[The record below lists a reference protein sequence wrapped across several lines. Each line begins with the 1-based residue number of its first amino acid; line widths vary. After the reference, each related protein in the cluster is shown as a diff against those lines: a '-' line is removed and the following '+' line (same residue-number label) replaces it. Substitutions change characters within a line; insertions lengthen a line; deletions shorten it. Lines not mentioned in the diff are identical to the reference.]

1 MRNPACLRLAR
12 STLALLHAR
21 NSLCALCALYVLSPM
36 RLVGAPARI
45 ATIEFFGH
53 KGVDVAAVRA
63 ILPFHEGDELSS
75 GEEAKARVREA
86 VVRATGKPATDVNGV
101 CCASDGGILLFIG
114 IPGGSYKP
122 FAYDPAP
129 TGHARVS
136 TELEQL
142 DERLGQAIDA
152 AVRKG
157 GVPALE
163 DHSKGYTL
171 TKDPEARSLQLTLRR
186 YALAHEPE
194 LVRVLTSSS
203 DPSQRAIASHALGYA
218 RQSRRQLDALTR
230 AARDPDEGVRNNVTR
245 AMWVLARAHDT
256 MARQIQPDVFIEM
269 LNSGIWTDRNKGT
282 LVLERLTANRNPS
295 VLARLK
301 TTALDSLIEMTLWR
315 ESNHAYAARM
325 LLGRVA
331 GIPEKQLEELAWK
344 GPPETIVEALAR
356 KPGGM

>member
-1 MRNPACLRLAR
+1 MRLALFLCVLCVLPL
-12 STLALLHAR
+12 TLLD
-21 NSLCALCALYVLSPM
+21 
-36 RLVGAPARI
+36 GAEPRI

-53 KGVDVAAVRA
+53 KGIDVAAVRA
-63 ILPFHEGDELSS
+63 ALPLHEGDELS
-75 GEEAKARVREA
+75 GGPEAKARVREA
-86 VVRATGKPATDVNGV
+86 VVRASGSEPTDVATV
-101 CCASDGGILLFIG
+101 CCTSDGGILLFIG
-114 IPGGSYKP
+114 LPGESYKP

-142 DERLGQAIDA
+142 DEQLGEALAAAVQKGGDA
-152 AVRKG
+152 ARQ
-157 GVPALE
+157 
-163 DHSKGYTL
+163 DDSKGYAL
-171 TKDPEARSLQLTLRR
+171 VKHPEARSLQLTLRR

-194 LVRVLTSSS
+194 LLRVLTSSS
-203 DPSQRAIASHALGYA
+203 DPSQRAIASQALGYA
-218 RQSRRQLDALTR
+218 RQSRRQLDALMR

-245 AMWVLARAHDT
+245 AMWVLARANNT
-256 MARQIQPDVFIEM
+256 IARQIQPDVFIEM
-269 LNSGIWTDRNKGT
+269 LNSGVWTDRNKGT
-282 LVLERLTANRNPS
+282 LVLERLTANRNPL

-356 KPGGM
+356 KPGGV